1 MIRFISDNST
11 LFPLPLPLFPK
22 MSAPIT
28 CSVCLDDCTDKY
40 FMTNC
45 GHCFHHH
52 CFEQWHSKSNT
63 CPMCRGKVT
72 NYVSLTASPKG
83 PFEPN
88 LYYQNR
94 KDDGRPVKLNH
105 KLYNKARKRLLNEDA
120 NPSHFILNNGVKMP
134 LYRLYDEDDVG
145 EIKTITLHLRMMIIF
160 YQYAENIEMEK
171 HEDVEGNIYYDAIR
185 PIYESNMGDGQIIV
199 AYEWIE
205 QVMKVMGWKYDFKPE
220 PIIYTLTFDLLFEVI
235 EQFALEDKR
244 HRFQTAICS
253 AMFSAIKFYH
263 WIDVNIEELIDIT
276 IFTSREDELESYNAY
291 LNYYTRDHMCLIR

>member
-1 MIRFISDNST
+1 MVDSYRIQSYLHF
-11 LFPLPLPLFPK
+11 FPHPNPPK
-22 MSAPIT
+22 MSGSIT
-28 CSVCLDDCTDKY
+28 CSVCLEECQNKY

-52 CFEQWHSKSNT
+52 CFEKWHSKSNT
-63 CPMCRGKVT
+63 CPMCRTEVT
-72 NYVSLTASPKG
+72 NYVTLTAFPKG

-94 KDDGRPVKLNH
+94 KDRGRPVKLNN

-120 NPSHFILNNGVKMP
+120 NPSHFILTNGVKMP

-160 YQYAENIEMEK
+160 YPYVENIEMEK
-171 HEDVEGNIYYDAIR
+171 REDVEGNIYYDAIR
-185 PIYESNMGDGQIIV
+185 PIYGSNMGDGQIII

-205 QVMKVMGWKYDFKPE
+205 QVMKVLGWKYDFKPE
-220 PIIYTLTFDLLFEVI
+220 PIIYTLIFDLLFEVI
-235 EQFALEDKR
+235 EQFVLQDKR

-263 WIDVNIEELIDIT
+263 RIDVNIEELIDIT
-276 IFTSREDELESYNAY
+276 IFTSREEELESNNTY
-291 LNYYTRDHMCLIR
+291 LNYFTRDFMSLIA